1 MDENGKLTL
10 GSLFSGS
17 GAFELGGM
25 LAGIRPVFAS
35 EVEPF
40 PIRVTTKRLPFV
52 KHYGDVNS
60 IRGDEVEPV
69 DIITFGSPCFPA
81 GTLVLTDK
89 GYTEI
94 ERIEVGMRVLTH
106 KGRWRKV
113 TAAGSRQAETIVLK
127 GNHYG
132 LECTK
137 NHPIYCSSESK
148 IENKIRIEEEKSWIP
163 AADMKGRLWGVPR
176 KIEKTQ
182 MISPH
187 YSGSRKQKP
196 MPLMDGD
203 FFYFVGR
210 WLGDGWVRDGQ
221 RPGRPEGQCSG
232 QIYLCDS
239 YDKEDELRSI
249 VEKVTSSY
257 SVERCRTAI
266 KFRFCGQVLCNWL
279 TDNFGKYAGGKYI
292 MPWVYTLPEEYR
304 QAILDGLFDSD
315 GYRPKENEWR
325 VTTISKKLAEGLRIL
340 GEVQGYSTTV
350 FRTVPCEYRMIEGR
364 KVTQK
369 PCYMVA
375 FSRNASRPHLTD
387 AAHAWYR
394 VRSAEPTGEVKTV
407 YNLTVEDDNSYVAD
421 GIVVHNCQNLSIA
434 GKRAGLDGKQSSL
447 FFQAVRII
455 KEMRCATD
463 GRYPRFIVW
472 ENVPGAFSSNGGEDF
487 RAVLEAVCSVKGG
500 DIHVP
505 EPPKGK
511 WANAGCVMADGFS
524 LAWRVVD
531 AA

>member
-1 MDENGKLTL
+1 MGKDNLTL

-17 GAFELGGM
+17 GAFELGGL

-94 ERIEVGMRVLTH
+94 EQIEVGMRVLTH

-113 TAAGSRQAETIVLK
+113 TAAGSKQAETIVLK

-137 NHPIYCSSESK
+137 NHPIYCSGESRND
-148 IENKIRIEEEKSWIP
+148 NKIKIEEEKSWIP

-182 MISPH
+182 MINPH

-447 FFQAVRII
+447 FFQAIRII

-472 ENVPGAFSSNGGEDF
+472 ENVPGAFSSNNGEDF
-487 RAVLEAVCSVKGG
+487 RAVLNAVCSVKDG
-500 DIHVP
+500 DIPVP
-505 EPPKGK
+505 GPPKGK
-511 WANAGCVMADGFS
+511 WANAGCIMADGFS
-524 LAWRVVD
+524 LAWRVFD
-531 AA
+531 AC

>member
-407 YNLTVEDDNSYVAD
+407 YNLVAA
-421 GIVVHNCQNLSIA
+421 H
-434 GKRAGLDGKQSSL
+434 
-447 FFQAVRII
+447 FF
-455 KEMRCATD
+455 
-463 GRYPRFIVW
+463 
-472 ENVPGAFSSNGGEDF
+472 
-487 RAVLEAVCSVKGG
+487 
-500 DIHVP
+500 
-505 EPPKGK
+505 
-511 WANAGCVMADGFS
+511 
-524 LAWRVVD
+524 
-531 AA
+531 